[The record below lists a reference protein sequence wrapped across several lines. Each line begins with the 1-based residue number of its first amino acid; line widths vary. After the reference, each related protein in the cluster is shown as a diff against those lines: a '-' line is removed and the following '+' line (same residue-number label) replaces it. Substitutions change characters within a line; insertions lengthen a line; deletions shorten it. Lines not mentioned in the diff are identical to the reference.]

1 LPLLPYSK
9 SINDLIMFRFDRKK
23 IENNDNFILIYND
36 WKQIKMTAMETM
48 EKIGM
53 KNDTFFQKSKN
64 TNQVIIYRKST
75 LFHFQ

>member
-1 LPLLPYSK
+1 
-9 SINDLIMFRFDRKK
+9 MFRFDRKK

-53 KNDTFFQKSKN
+53 KNDTFFSKE
-64 TNQVIIYRKST
+64 
-75 LFHFQ
+75 